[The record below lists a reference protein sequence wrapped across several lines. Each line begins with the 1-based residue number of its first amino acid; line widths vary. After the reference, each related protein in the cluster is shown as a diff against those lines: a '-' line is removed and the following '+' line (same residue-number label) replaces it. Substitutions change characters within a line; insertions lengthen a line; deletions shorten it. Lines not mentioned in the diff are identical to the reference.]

1 MIMEIAG
8 SSFQISYTLNTIFR
22 YNSLFGDFFGD
33 LDKVISSIRDFDY
46 ESAKPILFAIMYS
59 MVRNED
65 MDFLMFF
72 KNFYSKMTAEM
83 YSEVVKIILSK
94 KEVLLTKTI

>member
-1 MIMEIAG
+1 MEIAG

-22 YNSLFGDFFGD
+22 YNSLFGD

-94 KEVLLTKTI
+94 KEVLLTNAI